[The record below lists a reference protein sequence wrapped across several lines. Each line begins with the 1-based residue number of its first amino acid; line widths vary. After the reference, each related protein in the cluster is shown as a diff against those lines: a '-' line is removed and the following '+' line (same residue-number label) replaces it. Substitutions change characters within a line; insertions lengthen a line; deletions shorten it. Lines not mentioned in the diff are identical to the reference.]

1 MSKCAAVFLC
11 MAFGVAA
18 SAAAAN
24 VPVAPA
30 KKAAPISATAATT
43 ATVATAAPAAATT
56 AVGAKATKTDGPA
69 ARGSGPV
76 SAPEAFANPYDTP
89 LLLNAKPLVA
99 GRP

>member
-11 MAFGVAA
+11 MAFGLATTA
-18 SAAAAN
+18 GAAN

-30 KKAAPISATAATT
+30 KKAAPAP
-43 ATVATAAPAAATT
+43 APAAT
-56 AVGAKATKTDGPA
+56 VGAKATKTDGAA
-69 ARGSGPV
+69 ARGTASV

-89 LLLNAKPLVA
+89 LLLNAKPLAA

>member
-11 MAFGVAA
+11 MAFGLATTA
-18 SAAAAN
+18 GAAN
-24 VPVAPA
+24 VPVVPA
-30 KKAAPISATAATT
+30 KKAAPTT
-43 ATVATAAPAAATT
+43 APAAPATPAA
-56 AVGAKATKTDGPA
+56 VKATKTDGPA
-69 ARGSGPV
+69 ARG

>member
-11 MAFGVAA
+11 MAFGVVA

-30 KKAAPISATAATT
+30 KKVAPTSATAAAAAT
-43 ATVATAAPAAATT
+43 ATPAAAT
-56 AVGAKATKTDGPA
+56 APVGAKATKTDGPA

>member
-11 MAFGVAA
+11 MAFGLATTA
-18 SAAAAN
+18 GAAN
-24 VPVAPA
+24 VPVVPA
-30 KKAAPISATAATT
+30 KKVAPTP
-43 ATVATAAPAAATT
+43 APAAT
-56 AVGAKATKTDGPA
+56 AGVKATKTDVPA
-69 ARGSGPV
+69 ARGSASV